1 MKNSAYIIN
10 MGRGPVL
17 DEDALA
23 VALAQGEIAG
33 AGLDVLSVEP
43 PKRSSPVPDGPGPLY
58 THIGGDTR
66 EAKLRT
72 SERLSRTVLEALD
85 GADTYNWFNRP
96 R

>member
-1 MKNSAYIIN
+1 MISTPQFQLMKNSAYIIN

-43 PKRSSPVPDGPGPLY
+43 PERSSPVPDGPGPLY
-58 THIGGDTR
+58 TPHWR
-66 EAKLRT
+66 RH
-72 SERLSRTVLEALD
+72 
-85 GADTYNWFNRP
+85 P
-96 R
+96 